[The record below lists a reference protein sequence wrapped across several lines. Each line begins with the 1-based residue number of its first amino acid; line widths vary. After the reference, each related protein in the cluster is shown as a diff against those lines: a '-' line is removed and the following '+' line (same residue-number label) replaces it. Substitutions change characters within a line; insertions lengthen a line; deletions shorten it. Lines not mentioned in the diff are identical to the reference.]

1 MKRILSIIAIW
12 SVLFTACE
20 PIAETPSNAES
31 NLMVATN
38 IVTMSAAGGMGEII
52 YTISQPTEGAVLEA
66 TSTSEWISDI
76 TVGEKITF
84 EVDANT
90 TTEQRVGF
98 INISYGAEEYTVGVQ
113 QVGKDEG
120 NSSIKISLTPRKIT
134 APAMGGSQSVSY
146 LISGAEEGAIAKVKA
161 TDEWIGD
168 IEVDA
173 ENITFVVAKNSSTQK
188 RETKIQVSY
197 STAEATITVTQE
209 GAVNE
214 VILTASTTTARVGQS
229 VTLRVEY
236 AGEDVTSEAKICDYY
251 THKEFSNPVTFSEV
265 GEYALYAKYN
275 DMSSKLVSITV
286 FTASAPDFPV
296 DSDAS
301 NYNFKYRMLL
311 IDHTGTDCGYCPLM
325 MSSLKQLEDNPAYND
340 YFNIAMAH
348 SYNSSD
354 PSYSSTAVT
363 ISGYYR
369 NTIKTLTGY
378 PTLTYNYQYKESAGS
393 NITYILNNFN
403 KLKKE
408 SQDAGVAVAAK
419 LDGDKVVVSASLKS
433 KRARHFKFNVLLL
446 EDNIY
451 GSQYGATESWMNYH
465 NNAIRSSYAP
475 ITSSDIS
482 GTEWGYVGA
491 SSVQHKVIEL
501 PIENSRIVKSNC
513 KVLVIIT
520 AQDANYDNKY
530 EVVNT
535 TMCELDQSVPFEYR
549 DAQ

>member
-1 MKRILSIIAIW
+1 MKRILSIFAI
-12 SVLFTACE
+12 LGMLLAACE
-20 PIAETPSNAES
+20 PIVEAPTNNES
-31 NLMVATN
+31 NLLVSTN
-38 IVTMSAAGGMGEII
+38 IVNMGAEGGIGEII
-52 YTISQPTEGAVLEA
+52 YTISQPTEGVELEA
-66 TSTSEWISDI
+66 SSTSEWISDI
-76 TVGEKITF
+76 TIGEKITF

-90 TTEQRVGF
+90 STEQRVGF
-98 INISYGAEEYTVGVQ
+98 VKISYGAEEHIVGVQ
-113 QVGKDEG
+113 QVGKEES
-120 NSSIKISLTPRKIT
+120 NSSIKITLTPRKIT

-146 LISGAEEGAIAKVKA
+146 IISGAEEGAIAEVKA
-161 TDEWIGD
+161 DDEWINSL
-168 IEVDA
+168 EVDT
-173 ENITFVVAKNSSTQK
+173 EKITFVVAKNSSSEE
-188 RETKIQVSY
+188 RETKIKVSY
-197 STAEATITVTQE
+197 DTAEATISITQE

-214 VILTASTTTARVGQS
+214 VILTASTTSARVGQDI
-229 VTLRVEY
+229 TLRVEY
-236 AGEDVTSEAKICDYY
+236 AGEDVTSESKICDYY
-251 THKEFSNPVTFSEV
+251 THEELSNPISFNEV
-265 GEYALYAKYN
+265 GDYALYARYN
-275 DMSSKLVSITV
+275 NMSSKLVSINV
-286 FTASAPDFPV
+286 FPASAPDFPV

-325 MSSLKQLEDNPAYND
+325 MSSLKQLEENAAYND

-348 SYNSSD
+348 SYNNSD

-363 ISGYYR
+363 ISSYYR

-378 PTLTYNYQYKESAGS
+378 PTLTYNIQYKESAGS
-393 NITYILNNFN
+393 NISYIMTNFN

-475 ITSSDIS
+475 ITYSDIS

-491 SSVQHKVIEL
+491 NSVQHKVIEL
-501 PIENSRIVKSNC
+501 PIENSRIVKNNC

-530 EVVNT
+530 EVANT
-535 TMCELDQSVPFEYR
+535 TLCGLNQSVPFEYR
-549 DAQ
+549 DSQ